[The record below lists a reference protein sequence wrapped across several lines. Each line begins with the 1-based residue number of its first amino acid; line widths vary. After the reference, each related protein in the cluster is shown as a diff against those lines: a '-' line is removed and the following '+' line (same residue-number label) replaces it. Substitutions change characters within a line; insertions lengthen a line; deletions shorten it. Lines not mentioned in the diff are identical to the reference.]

1 MRIILRRRNA
11 FSLTLLN
18 YYYVKDNIIQINNL
32 SKRYRIGI
40 KEEMHDSLIGK
51 FFSFL
56 IAPLN
61 NFRRVQ
67 KLSKFKGKSSG
78 EDIIWALRDIS
89 LNIEPG
95 EIVGIIGSNGA
106 GKSTLLKIL
115 SRIVEPTEG
124 SAIIKGRVASL
135 LEIGTGFHKELSGR
149 ENIYLNGTILGMKKN
164 EIKDKFEDIVEF
176 SEIGKFIDTPVKRYS
191 SGMYVRLAFAVAA
204 HLEPEIL
211 IVDEVLA
218 VGDAAFQKKCLG
230 KMSETA
236 QEGRTVLFVSHNMH
250 TIQDLCNR
258 TILLEDGKVALDGT
272 TSDVIKQYL
281 QPGMIN
287 TGESNLTD
295 GFRSRKSP
303 GKLRAKAIRI
313 LNEKNEICTIYEI
326 NDSLSIELDIS
337 HVHENGFAVSFLIF
351 NQQGAL
357 IYQVRSQDG
366 NIVTKNLGSTAT
378 IRLTIPRLNI
388 IQGRYSIDVW
398 IGNHLDL
405 LEDHVEST
413 ISFEVIN
420 RGHSKV
426 PLRSI
431 IHEVGKWQILKN

>member
-1 MRIILRRRNA
+1 MKDYIIR
-11 FSLTLLN
+11 
-18 YYYVKDNIIQINNL
+18 INNL

-40 KEEMHDSLIGK
+40 KEEIYDSLIGK
-51 FFSFL
+51 ISSFL
-56 IAPLN
+56 MSPLN

-67 KLSKFKGKSSG
+67 KLSKFKEENSG

-89 LNIEPG
+89 VDIKPG

-115 SRIVEPTEG
+115 SRIVEPTGG
-124 SAIIKGRVASL
+124 SAIINGRVASL

-164 EIKDKFEDIVEF
+164 EIKDKFEEIVEF

-258 TILLEDGKVALDGT
+258 TILLENGKVALDGA
-272 TSDVIKQYL
+272 TSEVIKQYL
-281 QPGMIN
+281 QPGKIN
-287 TGESNLTD
+287 TGESNLTS

-303 GKLRAKAIRI
+303 GKLRGKAIRI
-313 LNEKNEICTIYEI
+313 FNEKNEICSTYKI

-337 HVHENGFAVSFLIF
+337 HVRKNGFAVSFLIF
-351 NQQGAL
+351 NQQGSL
-357 IYQVRSQDG
+357 VYQVRSQDG
-366 NIVTKNLGSTAT
+366 NIETKNLGSTAT
-378 IRLTIPRLNI
+378 VRLTIPRLNI

-405 LEDHVEST
+405 LEDHVESA
-413 ISFEVIN
+413 ISFEIIN
-420 RGHSKV
+420 RGQSKV

-431 IHEVGKWQILKN
+431 IHEIGKWQIVKN

>member
-1 MRIILRRRNA
+1 MSN
-11 FSLTLLN
+11 
-18 YYYVKDNIIQINNL
+18 KIIQIEKL
-32 SKRYRIGI
+32 SKRYRIGL

-51 FFSFL
+51 ISSVVM
-56 IAPLN
+56 APFN
-61 NFRRVQ
+61 NFRKVQ
-67 KLSKFKGKSSG
+67 KLSKFKGKNGG
-78 EDIIWALRDIS
+78 EDIIWALKEVSLDI
-89 LNIEPG
+89 NRG

-115 SRIVEPTEG
+115 SRIVEPTAG

-149 ENIYLNGTILGMKKN
+149 ENIYLNGTILGMKRD
-164 EIKDKFEDIVEF
+164 EIKNKFDEIVEF
-176 SEIGKFIDTPVKRYS
+176 SEIDKFIDTPVKRYS

-250 TIQDLCNR
+250 TIQELCNR
-258 TILLEDGKVALDGT
+258 VILLKDGKVSIDGT
-272 TSDVIKQYL
+272 TSEVIKQYL
-281 QPGMIN
+281 QPGM
-287 TGESNLTD
+287 TGAGESDLIG

-313 LNEKNEICTIYEI
+313 YNKKNEICSTYEI
-326 NDSLSIELDIS
+326 NDSLTIELDILN
-337 HVHENGFAVSFLIF
+337 VYENGFAVSFLIF
-351 NQQGAL
+351 DQQGAL
-357 IYQVRSQDG
+357 VYQVRSQDG
-366 NIVTKNLGSTAT
+366 KIITKNLGSTVT
-378 IRLTIPRLNI
+378 VRMTIPRLNI
-388 IQGRYSIDVW
+388 IQGRYSIDIW
-398 IGNHLDL
+398 LGNHLDL
-405 LEDHVEST
+405 LEDHVEGT
-413 ISFEVIN
+413 ISFDVVN
-420 RGHSKV
+420 RGHSKM

-431 IHEVGKWQILKN
+431 LHETGKWQIIKN